1 MLSQHDDPIVKFSVP
16 LAVQKPDWLGP
27 ERPPGVPRE
36 LVWRPFA
43 TFLTTMIDAKNAM
56 SVVPGT
62 FVSRGHDYRGQLA
75 AFVRD
80 VFRLQ
85 DPPNGM
91 ESVERALRARELA
104 WATRRV
110 SAAQAEA
117 AESAVREQLGKWG
130 VPADRV
136 PPVVAVP
143 ASTDDPFAVT
153 S

>member
-27 ERPPGVPRE
+27 ERPPGVPKE

-75 AFVRD
+75 VSFATSSGSR
-80 VFRLQ
+80 
-85 DPPNGM
+85 
-91 ESVERALRARELA
+91 
-104 WATRRV
+104 TRRTAW
-110 SAAQAEA
+110 SPWSGPCA
-117 AESAVREQLGKWG
+117 
-130 VPADRV
+130 
-136 PPVVAVP
+136 P
-143 ASTDDPFAVT
+143 ASSPGRPAG
-153 S
+153 